1 MSTEQDFITA
11 QLLAEHSKAQTLRL
25 VHWVGADPERVN
37 ALMEI
42 FMGSD
47 YRLTQRGAWVV
58 RYVGESHPE
67 ALAPWL
73 PQMIGALS
81 KTGQHDA
88 VKRNVLNVFEQIDP
102 PAAQIETL
110 ADIAFQFLENPQE
123 PIAIRCAAM
132 TVLARICR
140 TEPDLLPALQLLLEN
155 CGEDVSKGM
164 QSRIRKIQSQLS
176 KPKRTS

>member
-25 VHWVGADPERVN
+25 VHWVGADPARVS
-37 ALMEI
+37 ALMDI
-42 FMGSD
+42 FLGSD

-58 RYVGESHPE
+58 RYVGEAHPE

-73 PQMIGALS
+73 PQMIGALE
-81 KTGQHDA
+81 KAGQHDA
-88 VKRNVLNVFEQIDP
+88 VKRNVLNVFEHLDP
-102 PAAQIETL
+102 PAAQLESL
-110 ADIAFQFLENPQE
+110 ADIAFQLLENPQE

-155 CGEDVSKGM
+155 CVEDVSKGM
-164 QSRIRKIQSQLS
+164 QSRIRKIQLQLG
-176 KPKRTS
+176 KGKQL